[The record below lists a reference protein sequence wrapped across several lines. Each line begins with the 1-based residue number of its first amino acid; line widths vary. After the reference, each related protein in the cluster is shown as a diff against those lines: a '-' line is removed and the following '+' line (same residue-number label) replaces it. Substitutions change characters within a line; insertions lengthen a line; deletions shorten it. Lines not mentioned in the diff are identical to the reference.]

1 MSIDVIS
8 RNEKIIGEKIRY
20 INYKE
25 YNYFIYTLNEID
37 EDGYQKLYMNKLSN
51 GEEDIISE
59 LEWEELKLVIPSIVK
74 QIKTNNITDFE
85 DLEISEIQTI
95 NLDYSKPFKLKN
107 SIVDSIKKEEHINKM
122 DEELQGLM
130 DGIEKKKV
138 DSFDELDQFLNNYE
152 EELNAYEEE
161 LNKIELPIR
170 PDSEINYKENTND
183 LIILKQE
190 LENERQEKQD
200 LQKQNEELQSEL
212 NKYKEKLERIKIM
225 IES

>member
-37 EDGYQKLYMNKLSN
+37 EGYQKLYMNKLSN

-107 SIVDSIKKEEHINKM
+107 SIVDSIKKEEHIIM
-122 DEELQGLM
+122 C
-130 DGIEKKKV
+130 I
-138 DSFDELDQFLNNYE
+138 F
-152 EELNAYEEE
+152 
-161 LNKIELPIR
+161 
-170 PDSEINYKENTND
+170 PD
-183 LIILKQE
+183 
-190 LENERQEKQD
+190 
-200 LQKQNEELQSEL
+200 
-212 NKYKEKLERIKIM
+212 
-225 IES
+225 